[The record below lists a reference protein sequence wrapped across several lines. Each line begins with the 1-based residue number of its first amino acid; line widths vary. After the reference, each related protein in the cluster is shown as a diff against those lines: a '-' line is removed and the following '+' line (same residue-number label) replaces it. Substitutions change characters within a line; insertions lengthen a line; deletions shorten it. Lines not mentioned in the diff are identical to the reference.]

1 MKKSNL
7 LLLLVLACL
16 AASDAPAQDSTPSQ
30 PLTYVDEAPLPKG
43 WPMPGPYDQVS
54 EKSYP
59 SYRAAFTTEKRDNGA
74 FWTLFSH
81 IQKNNIP
88 MTAPVEISMAEGDGQ
103 NLRQTTLAFLYQ
115 DTGVGKTG
123 ADGAKIEVRDVPAMK
138 TLSYTW
144 QGDRN
149 EANIAKAKSALE
161 AALKDRKIEAKGFRL
176 LGYNGPGIPEL
187 KRTWELQALLRASAL
202 ATPPVPTSATPSSTS
217 TTLGS
222 DAAPQAPTVDMEKQK
237 FQPAAGEKFD
247 PSEIHQALSDKNP
260 LDPKEVIRLRE
271 MAKKEEAKEK
281 ADAFQILVRQSLYE
295 PEERRALKVELQ
307 GPIDRALS
315 ELEALKKGGGSN
327 QQIQEKIAAL
337 QAAIERGMK
346 KDPKIS
352 LERLLGYRNKVVE
365 YAPFESGLF
374 VQSDPA
380 FAIALLDQVPEK
392 DRDFYREKI
401 AYAWAES
408 DPQAVLAWANKQTA
422 PEFKELILSAV
433 IPSMARTDLQ
443 GTLAYIQSLPPGYFQ
458 DQLIRLA
465 FSNGGD
471 GALARMHA
479 LPEGRTKDLA
489 ATGIS
494 LGMSKTD
501 PQAAI
506 DNASKIGDTG
516 LRTEAEQNAALQW
529 WRKDR
534 TAAIQWMQS
543 LPEGRT
549 KDSAASGI
557 SQVIMQIKNDRKAAM
572 DMASGIGDS
581 NLRTEAQEK
590 AVEYWFRNDPDAAIQ
605 WMQSLPEGWD
615 KDIALNGILRGEY
628 WLDPQACMDMA
639 LEIGDSNRRTLLL
652 KHVARE
658 WLGSAPAAATKW
670 INSSALPQE
679 VKTQLLQ
686 R

>member
-7 LLLLVLACL
+7 LLILVLACL

-30 PLTYVDEAPLPKG
+30 PLAYVDEAPLPKG
-43 WPMPGPYDQVS
+43 WPKPGPYDQVS
-54 EKSYP
+54 DKSYP
-59 SYRAAFTTEKRDNGA
+59 SYRAAFTTENREHGA
-74 FWTLFSH
+74 FRTLFSH

-88 MTAPVEISMAEGDGQ
+88 MTAPVEISMAEGDGK

-161 AALKDRKIEAKGFRL
+161 AALKDRKIESKGFRL

-187 KRTWELQALLRASAL
+187 KRTWELQALLSTSSL
-202 ATPPVPTSATPSSTS
+202 ATSPVPTSATPPATS

-222 DAAPQAPTVDMEKQK
+222 AAAPQAPTVDVEKQK
-237 FQPAAGEKFD
+237 LQPAAGEKFD
-247 PSEIHQALSDKNP
+247 PSEIPQALSDKNP
-260 LDPKEVIRLRE
+260 LDPESVIRLKE
-271 MAKKEEAKEK
+271 KAKREEAKEK
-281 ADAFQILVRQSLYE
+281 ADAFQILGQQSLSE
-295 PEERRALKVELQ
+295 PAERRALKAELQ

-337 QAAIERGMK
+337 QAAVESGMK
-346 KDPKIS
+346 KDPKIA
-352 LERLLGYRNKVVE
+352 LEPLLGYRNKVVE

-392 DRDFYREKI
+392 DLDFYRGKI

-408 DPQAVLAWANKQTA
+408 NPQAVLAWANKQTA

-433 IPSMARTDLQ
+433 IPFLARTDLQ

-458 DQLIRLA
+458 DKLITIA
-465 FSNGGD
+465 FANGGD
-471 GALARMHA
+471 GALTRMHA

-494 LGMSKTD
+494 LGMSEAD

-516 LRTEAEQNAALQW
+516 LRTEAEQNAAMQW
-529 WRKDR
+529 FRKDR
-534 TAAIQWMQS
+534 TDAIQWMQS

-557 SQVIMQIKNDRKAAM
+557 SQVVMFQKNDRKAAM

-590 AVEYWFRNDPDAAIQ
+590 VVEYWFRNDPDAAIQ
-605 WMQSLPEGWD
+605 WMQSLPEGQN

-639 LEIGDSNRRTLLL
+639 LKIGDSNRRTQLL

-670 INSSALPQE
+670 INSTALPQE

>member
-1 MKKSNL
+1 
-7 LLLLVLACL
+7 
-16 AASDAPAQDSTPSQ
+16 
-30 PLTYVDEAPLPKG
+30 
-43 WPMPGPYDQVS
+43 MPGPYDQVS